1 MRLLSRMGFSESTPL
16 RPFDLSN
23 GKSRPAGARIKRAK
37 TRVMPSSHL
46 NDPEHWRDRAKEA
59 RVMAKDMA
67 DPVSKQK
74 MLEVAANYE
83 HLAKR
88 SEDRRTGKTPQP

>member
-1 MRLLSRMGFSESTPL
+1 
-16 RPFDLSN
+16 
-23 GKSRPAGARIKRAK
+23 
-37 TRVMPSSHL
+37 
-46 NDPEHWRDRAKEA
+46 
-59 RVMAKDMA
+59 MAEDMA

-83 HLAKR
+83 HLAKH

>member
-1 MRLLSRMGFSESTPL
+1 
-16 RPFDLSN
+16 
-23 GKSRPAGARIKRAK
+23 
-37 TRVMPSSHL
+37 MPSSHL
-46 NDPEHWRDRAKEA
+46 NDQEHWRDRAKEA
-59 RVMAKDMA
+59 RVMAEDMA

-88 SEDRRTGKTPQP
+88 AEDRRTGKTPQP